1 MSYLS
6 DPASKTG
13 YGVVVVGDHINVDV
27 NGIISV
33 PQDLSPT
40 ANITF
45 NAGSF
50 TTLTAN
56 GQNVVTSVTPN
67 AGAGISLTS
76 VQTNG
81 YAAAFTV
88 NNTGVVS
95 VASNDGIALSGSTG
109 NISISNTG
117 VLRLAGS
124 PGIGLSSASGNV
136 TVTNTGVVSLSAN
149 DGIALSGSTGNI
161 AVSNTGV
168 LRLSTGPGI
177 SVSAASGNVVLNN
190 TGVLRLTAGTGIAIS
205 SNTGNI
211 VVSTTGTSY
220 INTIGVN
227 TNYSPTLTDEYI
239 GVYSGSAVTISLPV
253 GIEGRV
259 YIIKDEYG
267 QNSGKITL
275 QPQANVLIDGKLNYI
290 ISVPYQSVQTVY
302 RSGGWWII

>member
-109 NISISNTG
+109 NISI
-117 VLRLAGS
+117 
-124 PGIGLSSASGNV
+124 
-136 TVTNTGVVSLSAN
+136 
-149 DGIALSGSTGNI
+149 
-161 AVSNTGV
+161 SNTGV